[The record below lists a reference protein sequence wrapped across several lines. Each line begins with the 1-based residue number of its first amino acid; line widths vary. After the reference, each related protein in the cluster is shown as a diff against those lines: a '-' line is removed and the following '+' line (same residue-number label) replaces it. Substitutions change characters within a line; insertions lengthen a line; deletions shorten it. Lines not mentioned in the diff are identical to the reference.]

1 MWGISDRL
9 KGDVSMLQV
18 DARQA
23 PGDLVEFG
31 EKLTLFRFQLSPRE
45 QQWLDAML
53 LQSLRTN
60 MDHEDRS

>member
-1 MWGISDRL
+1 
-9 KGDVSMLQV
+9 MLQI
-18 DARQA
+18 DARRA
-23 PGDLVEFG
+23 PEDLVEFG

-45 QQWLDAML
+45 QQLLDTML

>member
-1 MWGISDRL
+1 
-9 KGDVSMLQV
+9 MLQV

-60 MDHEDRS
+60 MDHEGRS